1 MAKLIK
7 TNGDILEVSP
17 KNGTDFKLDELQ
29 AFVGGYIEIVNLL
42 DVSPLSI
49 ADAILVVNEEGKLNG
64 LPVNTVATAVYN
76 VCMQPYEDI
85 VVGDVLLCSSDEVK

>member
-7 TNGDILEVSP
+7 TNGDILEVST
-17 KNGTDFKLDELQ
+17 KNGTDFKLEELQ
-29 AFVGGYIEIVNLL
+29 EFVGGYIEVVNLL
-42 DVSPLSI
+42 DDTPLAI

-64 LPVNTVATAVYN
+64 LPVNSVATAVYN

-85 VVGDVLLCSSDEVK
+85 VVGDALLCSSDEVK